1 MLTAY
6 MSSGGVILMGFLDEQ
21 ARALKPFLK
30 EVAKE
35 EYAKVNAV
43 KFSATYECFYS
54 LNSQYLWAAHV
65 IPDSLD

>member
-1 MLTAY
+1 
-6 MSSGGVILMGFLDEQ
+6 MGFLDEQ